1 MTFWGS
7 LIANTLFLP
16 VAGKLQVLSNNEV
29 VIKEMMIEGVLSIPK
44 GENPKVLKK
53 YLETFIAPKRRI
65 DA

>member
-1 MTFWGS
+1 MVVGYVS
-7 LIANTLFLP
+7 K
-16 VAGKLQVLSNNEV
+16 AGQVLSNNEV